1 MNFDDFLKKTG
12 EKQVSFS
19 KRTGIDN
26 TMICKYLCNVRNPG
40 FFDALK
46 IKAASSG
53 KVTEYDQII
62 STTLDEI
69 ESLKQ
74 KAGYWYL

>member
-53 KVTEYDQII
+53 KVTEYDHE
-62 STTLDEI
+62 SGEPVEI
-69 ESLKQ
+69 EATFYFVRMK
-74 KAGYWYL
+74 KE